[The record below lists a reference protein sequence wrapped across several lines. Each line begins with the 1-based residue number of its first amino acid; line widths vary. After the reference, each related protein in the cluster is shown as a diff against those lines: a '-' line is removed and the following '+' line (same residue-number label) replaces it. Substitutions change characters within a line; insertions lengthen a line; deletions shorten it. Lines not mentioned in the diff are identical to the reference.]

1 MAMDVERLEEA
12 AARTLPAEVRDFVA
26 GGADDEVALAANVA
40 AFRGRPLAP
49 RVLTG
54 AAASTA
60 ATTVLGC
67 PLAAPVLVAPMG
79 MQRLV
84 HPDGEAA
91 TAAAAAATGL
101 GFVLATGSS
110 VPLEEV
116 GGPARW
122 FQLYLLDDQGVT
134 DDLVRRA
141 VAAGYRAVVLTVDAP
156 VIGDRPRDRRTR
168 GGTSWRNANF
178 EPYPGIDA
186 EHHAYVSRIR
196 ADITWADVD
205 HLVAT
210 AGVPVVVK
218 GVLRADD
225 AVRAVDHGAAGVVVS
240 NHGGRQLGRAAVPL
254 DVLESVVDAVAGRLA
269 VLLDGGVRRP
279 ADVLTAVALG
289 ADAVLVG
296 RLALWALA
304 TGGEAG
310 VKVMLDDLV
319 AGIHRTMTLLGAR
332 TLRDLTGVVSTPV
345 RTDV

>member
-1 MAMDVERLEEA
+1 MDVERLEEE
-12 AARTLPAEVRDFVA
+12 AARILPAEVRDFVA
-26 GGADDEVALAANVA
+26 GGADDEVSLAANVT
-40 AFRGRPLAP
+40 AFRRRTLAP

-54 AAASTA
+54 ASVPSA
-60 ATTVLGC
+60 ATMVLGC

-91 TAAAAAATGL
+91 TSAAAAANGL
-101 GFVLATGSS
+101 GFVLATGAS
-110 VPLEEV
+110 VPIEEV
-116 GGPARW
+116 GGPARL
-122 FQLYLLDDQGVT
+122 FQLYLLDDRGVS

-141 VAAGYRAVVLTVDAP
+141 VDAGYRAIVLTVDAP
-156 VIGDRPRDRRTR
+156 VIGNRPRDRRTR
-168 GGTSWRNANF
+168 GGTAWRNANF

-205 HLVAT
+205 HVVAT

-218 GVLRADD
+218 GVLRPDD
-225 AVRAVDHGAAGVVVS
+225 AVRAADHGAAGVVVS
-240 NHGGRQLGRAAVPL
+240 NHGGRQLGRAAVPI
-254 DVLESVVDAVAGRLA
+254 DVLESVVDAVGGRVA

-296 RLALWALA
+296 RLAMWALA
-304 TGGEAG
+304 AGGEAG
-310 VKVMLDDLV
+310 VTEVLGDLV
-319 AGIHRTMTLLGAR
+319 TGIHRTMTLLGAR
-332 TLRDLTGVVSTPV
+332 TLNDLTGVVTPTE
-345 RTDV
+345 R